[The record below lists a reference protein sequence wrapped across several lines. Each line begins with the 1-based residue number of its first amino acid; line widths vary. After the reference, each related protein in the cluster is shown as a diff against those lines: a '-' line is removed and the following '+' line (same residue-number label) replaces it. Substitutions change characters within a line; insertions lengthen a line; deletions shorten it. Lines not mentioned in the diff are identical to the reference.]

1 MPVIPLPEG
10 HNDTTE
16 CFKRKSKV
24 FYSDQF
30 LSEPSPEARLRRKYT
45 WWLVSYLVL
54 LFLAIVFLPTLPA
67 EPLGKQTQVVGAPI
81 TPDEKTQLISFK
93 ACPAGL
99 APLWIDS
106 TTIQCFRELPNE

>member
-1 MPVIPLPEG
+1 MPVIPLPPG

-16 CFKRKSKV
+16 CFKRHSKV

-30 LSEPSPEARLRRKYT
+30 LSEPSPEARLRKKYT
-45 WWLVSYLVL
+45 WWLVIYLAA
-54 LFLAIVFLPTLPA
+54 LFLVITLVPSPQA
-67 EPLGKQTQVVGAPI
+67 KDAPRHSVAVTEPFHTSDKV
-81 TPDEKTQLISFK
+81 QLHSFK
-93 ACPAGL
+93 ACPPGL